1 MRKIF
6 FILLLSLLIADS
18 KKATITI
25 YKDGTAL
32 IKQPVSWK
40 NMSKGS
46 NYIVYKELPNG
57 IHQDTPFLNLANT
70 QILSQRFNSKV
81 FSSIDYFVER
91 EGSYVNL
98 KPKAERVIRGQLL
111 EISGGTV
118 TIQHKGGIRTFKNE
132 SIEYLETKDKI
143 KNPILKPFLAWDI
156 KTGSPGDVKGELVY
170 KSANFSWNTVYRL
183 VMNGQSSGELIAEAV
198 ISNGSDLDFK
208 NTQVQLVEGN
218 LNKPKMIRSRSDY
231 AMKMTARTESQPAME
246 RSELGDYHIYTMKSK
261 HDLQAKENITVRM
274 YGPLTVGY
282 VKTYVFENSERRQ
295 KEDPLKV
302 ELAIKNTESNGLGIP
317 LPAGKV
323 EMYTNSSTGGLEYIG
338 ADRIGQVPKGQSST
352 LLSGYAFD
360 IIGKRTVLNYDR
372 QRRSEEAVIEV
383 QVTNSRTEPVQV
395 RIVEHIN
402 GDWVVKNE
410 SHNYQKKDASTI
422 HFSIILD
429 PGKTKYVTYTYRK
442 EWK

>member
-1 MRKIF
+1 M
-6 FILLLSLLIADS
+6 
-18 KKATITI
+18 
-25 YKDGTAL
+25 
-32 IKQPVSWK
+32 
-40 NMSKGS
+40 
-46 NYIVYKELPNG
+46 
-57 IHQDTPFLNLANT
+57 
-70 QILSQRFNSKV
+70 
-81 FSSIDYFVER
+81 
-91 EGSYVNL
+91 
-98 KPKAERVIRGQLL
+98 
-111 EISGGTV
+111 
-118 TIQHKGGIRTFKNE
+118 
-132 SIEYLETKDKI
+132 
-143 KNPILKPFLAWDI
+143 
-156 KTGSPGDVKGELVY
+156 
-170 KSANFSWNTVYRL
+170 
-183 VMNGQSSGELIAEAV
+183 
-198 ISNGSDLDFK
+198 
-208 NTQVQLVEGN
+208 
-218 LNKPKMIRSRSDY
+218 
-231 AMKMTARTESQPAME
+231 
-246 RSELGDYHIYTMKSK
+246 
-261 HDLQAKENITVRM
+261 
-274 YGPLTVGY
+274 
-282 VKTYVFENSERRQ
+282 FENSERRQ
-295 KEDPLKV
+295 KEEPLKV